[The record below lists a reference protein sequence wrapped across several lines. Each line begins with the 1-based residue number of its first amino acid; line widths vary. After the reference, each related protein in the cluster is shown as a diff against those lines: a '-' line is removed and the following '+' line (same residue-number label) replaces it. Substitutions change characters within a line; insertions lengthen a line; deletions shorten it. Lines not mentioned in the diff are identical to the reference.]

1 MDEVEHGAVGYD
13 VYAWAVKVM
22 QSIWLMGPTAS
33 GKTHLALELARHL
46 PVELISVDS
55 ALVYREMNIGT
66 AKPDAATLREFPHR
80 LIDIIDPAEAYSAA
94 RFRMD
99 ALETMTDIH
108 ARGNT
113 PLLVG
118 GTMLY
123 FRALQDGLADLP
135 VSNAEV
141 REAIQAE
148 AAQQGWAAMHAQLA
162 LVDPVIAA
170 RLHPNDPQRVG
181 RALEVW
187 RLTGVPLSEWQMRG
201 REQAAPEI
209 GRVLKLALLPPRERL
224 RQRIAERFEL
234 MLADG
239 FMEEVEALRARG
251 DLRADMP
258 SMRAVGYRQ
267 VWEYLDGAHSY
278 ARMVEL
284 GITATRGL
292 AKRQMTWLRSERE
305 VHDVTACL
313 DLADSRVLVH
323 ALKQWLSGGEFGLC

>member
-1 MDEVEHGAVGYD
+1 M
-13 VYAWAVKVM
+13 M

-33 GKTHLALELARHL
+33 GKTNLALELARRL
-46 PVELISVDS
+46 PLELISVDS

-94 RFRMD
+94 RFRLD
-99 ALETMTDIH
+99 ALAAMREIH
-108 ARGNT
+108 ARGNI

-123 FRALQDGLADLP
+123 YRALQDGLADLP
-135 VSNAEV
+135 VSNPEV

-148 AAQQGWAAMHAQLA
+148 AAELGWTAMRAQLA
-162 LVDPVIAA
+162 EVDPVIAM

-187 RLTGVPLSEWQMRG
+187 RLTGVPLSEWQARG

-209 GRVLKLALLPPRERL
+209 GRVLKLALLPPRELL

-234 MLADG
+234 MLREGLLD
-239 FMEEVEALRARG
+239 EVQALRARG

-267 VWEYLDGAHSY
+267 VWEFLDGAHTY
-278 ARMVEL
+278 ERMLEL
-284 GITATRGL
+284 GVTATRGL

-305 VHDVTACL
+305 VCDITPCLEREDGSARLVTA
-313 DLADSRVLVH
+313 LAAWLKGANF
-323 ALKQWLSGGEFGLC
+323 ALC